1 MAVSTCS
8 WRRAI
13 VCSRSLCIST
23 KNTKS
28 TKGTKNKK
36 GAKDIMLTRR
46 EFGALALSSVAWPA
60 LGRAQTVSGVR
71 LGVQTYSFRELIRP
85 AGGDLVD
92 PVIAAMKE
100 CGLTEC
106 ELWAPQ
112 IEPASTGGGGRPTPE
127 EAQRSREG
135 LRKWRL
141 ETPLDHF
148 RSIGKRFNTAG
159 ITIYAFNYSP
169 NGSFSDEE
177 IDRGF
182 EMAKALGAEIITAS
196 ATLEAA
202 RRMVPFA
209 AKHRMPVAMHNHS
222 NVSDPNEFAT
232 LESLATALKL
242 SPQFRINLDI
252 GHFTAANNDA
262 VAYIR
267 EHHHQITNLHL
278 KDRKKNQGDNVA
290 WGTGDTPIREVLQL
304 LKKER
309 WPIRAYIEYEHKGE
323 VGAVEEVKKCLA
335 FARSALA

>member
-1 MAVSTCS
+1 
-8 WRRAI
+8 
-13 VCSRSLCIST
+13 
-23 KNTKS
+23 
-28 TKGTKNKK
+28 
-36 GAKDIMLTRR
+36 MLTRR

-60 LGRAQTVSGVR
+60 LASAQTVSGVR
-71 LGVQTYSFRELIRP
+71 LGVQTYSFRELMRA
-85 AGGDLVD
+85 AGADLAD

-112 IEPASTGGGGRPTPE
+112 IEPAATRGGGRPVPD
-127 EAQRSREG
+127 EAESSRDA

-159 ITIYAFNYSP
+159 LTIYAFNYSP
-169 NGSFSDEE
+169 NSSFSDDE

-232 LESLATALKL
+232 VESLATVLKL

-267 EHHHQITNLHL
+267 DHHDRITNLHL
-278 KDRKKNQGDNVA
+278 KDRRKNQGDNVA

-323 VGAVEEVKKCLA
+323 VGAIEEVKKCFA

>member
-1 MAVSTCS
+1 
-8 WRRAI
+8 
-13 VCSRSLCIST
+13 
-23 KNTKS
+23 
-28 TKGTKNKK
+28 
-36 GAKDIMLTRR
+36 MLTRR
-46 EFGALALSSVAWPA
+46 EFTSLALSSFAWPA
-60 LGRAQTVSGVR
+60 LADAQMVSGVR
-71 LGVQTYSFRELIRP
+71 LGVQTYSFRELMRP
-85 AGGDLVD
+85 TGGDLVD
-92 PVIAAMKE
+92 PVIAAMKT

-112 IEPASTGGGGRPTPE
+112 IEPASPTREGRPTPE
-127 EAQRSREG
+127 QAQQTREA

-141 ETPLDHF
+141 DTPLDHF
-148 RSIGKRFNTAG
+148 RAIGKKFTTAG
-159 ITIYAFNYSP
+159 MTVYAFNYSP

-242 SPQFRINLDI
+242 SDLFRVNLDI
-252 GHFTAANNDA
+252 GHFTAANYDA

-267 EHHHQITNLHL
+267 EHHARITNLHI
-278 KDRKKNQGDNVA
+278 KDRRKNQGDNTA

-309 WPIRAYIEYEHKGE
+309 WPVRAYIEYEHRGDA
-323 VGAVEEVKKCLA
+323 GAVDEVKQCFA
-335 FARSALA
+335 FARNALA

>member
-1 MAVSTCS
+1 
-8 WRRAI
+8 
-13 VCSRSLCIST
+13 
-23 KNTKS
+23 
-28 TKGTKNKK
+28 
-36 GAKDIMLTRR
+36 MLTRR
-46 EFGALALSSVAWPA
+46 EFGALTLSAVALPSLV
-60 LGRAQTVSGVR
+60 RAQTVSGVR
-71 LGVQTYSFRELIRP
+71 LGVQTYSFRELKRP
-85 AGGDLVD
+85 ADGDLVD
-92 PVIAAMKE
+92 PIIAAMKE

-112 IEPASTGGGGRPTPE
+112 IEPPSTFGSGRPTTE
-127 EAQRSREG
+127 QAQQVRDAVRT
-135 LRKWRL
+135 WRV

-148 RSIGKRFNTAG
+148 RSIGKKFDTAG
-159 ITIYAFNYSP
+159 ITVYAFNYSP
-169 NGSFSDEE
+169 NGSFTDEE

-202 RRMVPFA
+202 RRMAPFA

-252 GHFTAANNDA
+252 GHFTAANYDA

-267 EHHHQITNLHL
+267 DHHDRITNLHL
-278 KDRKKNQGDNVA
+278 KDRRRNQGDNTA
-290 WGTGDTPIREVLQL
+290 WGTGNTPIREVLQL

-309 WPIRAYIEYEHKGE
+309 WPIRAYIEYEHRGE
-323 VGAVEEVKKCLA
+323 AGAIDEVAKCLA
-335 FARSALA
+335 FARNALV